1 MAIPFTFSPNT
12 LAQSAQVN
20 ANFTYLNGLISSL
33 IPSTSNITLSII
45 LSSGKIYGA
54 GTSSGA
60 LTVTLPAISASVDGT
75 TIWIFDVDNNAS
87 SNNVTINAQGS
98 DAINLYSTSS
108 GSLTIDVNGGGAMFV
123 VRSGAWRAIPFT
135 S

>member
-33 IPSTSNITLSII
+33 IPSTNNITLSII

-87 SNNVTINAQGS
+87 FNNITINAQGS